1 MRYAACSRGRCGT
14 WNCSL
19 TDKKTGQSIVFLKYL
34 ILWFSMVERV
44 HCAAL
49 LNRRGELFG

>member
-19 TDKKTGQSIVFLKYL
+19 TDKKTGQSIVFLKYF